1 MGFENSAGID
11 VYNHYGPRDTGG
23 SVGVEHSK
31 DSIHQL
37 SIYLTADSVN
47 DGFVPPVVVPKGAH
61 FFRAWLTVDEAFTGV
76 TAITVGEKGDES
88 TNGFPLVAADI
99 NAEGSRKPAGP
110 ATGTWLET
118 STTGVTADK
127 FVGITKTGT
136 ATAGRGTLTLEFV
149 SKLRDGK

>member
-1 MGFENSAGID
+1 MGYENSAGIS
-11 VYNHYGPRDTGG
+11 VSNQYGPRDTGG
-23 SVGVEHSK
+23 SVGVEHSS
-31 DSIHQL
+31 DSVHKL
-37 SIYLTADSVN
+37 SFYLTADSLN

-61 FFRAWLTVDEAFTGV
+61 FIGAWITVDEAFTGV
-76 TAITVGEKGDES
+76 TAITVGEKGAEA

-99 NAEGSRKPAGP
+99 NAEGSRTPAGP
-110 ATGTWLET
+110 ATGTWLPA